1 MSSNPSVI
9 TAERVAALVGVSR
22 ATVSRAFTPGAP
34 IAKST
39 RDRVIKAAERLG
51 YYPNAIAS
59 ALITGR
65 SAMVGVVVAEL
76 DNPVHAALLQVF
88 LNRLHRA
95 GLAPITVALS
105 GESDFDA
112 VLSTLRQYQVG
123 VVVLTSINVTPD
135 MVEACSRNGLTTLV
149 LSRIVDQSSV
159 RSISADQ
166 VQGGYLAGCHAVE
179 ARYRKIALL
188 SGPPRR
194 WTSWARESGFRRAL
208 DEHDI
213 ALVARSV
220 GDYGVESG
228 AAAARSLL
236 ERGSASRPD
245 LVFCANDLMAIGFMD
260 AARERYGLKVPNDIG
275 VIGFD
280 DIPMAAW
287 PSYALTTIRLPL
299 TAMADAAVTAVRRIQ
314 EGETCDAGT
323 MLIPTRLL
331 IRRSTSTSSVHA
343 EAEGRSAHP

>member
-1 MSSNPSVI
+1 M
-9 TAERVAALVGVSR
+9 SR

-39 RDRVIKAAERLG
+39 RERVIETAERLG
-51 YYPNAIAS
+51 YFPNAIAS

-76 DNPVHAALLQVF
+76 ENPVHASLLQLF

-105 GESDFDA
+105 DESDFGA

-123 VVVLTSINVTPD
+123 VVVLTSLNVTSD
-135 MVEACSRNGLTTLV
+135 MVEACGRAGLMTLV
-149 LSRIVDQSSV
+149 LSRIVENPSV
-159 RSISADQ
+159 QSISADQ
-166 VQGGYLAGCHAVE
+166 VQGGYLAGRHAVE
-179 ARYRKIALL
+179 AGYRKIALL
-188 SGPPRR
+188 SGTRRR

-213 ALVARSV
+213 ALVARLN

-228 AAAARSLL
+228 GAAAAALL
-236 ERGSASRPD
+236 GAGPTSRPD
-245 LVFCANDLMAIGFMD
+245 LIFCANDLMAIGFMD
-260 AARERYGLKVPNDIG
+260 AARDRYGVKVPADIG

-287 PSYALTTIRLPL
+287 TSYAMTTIRLPL
-299 TAMADAAVTAVRRIQ
+299 EAMAEAAVAAVRRIQ
-314 EGETCDAGT
+314 EGGAYIPGT
-323 MLIPTRLL
+323 MLIPTSLVLRS
-331 IRRSTSTSSVHA
+331 STSASSIDPGIHTS
-343 EAEGRSAHP
+343 EDECP